1 MGRHEIRGL
10 SLWMKPGVPE
20 GSNRVLRGRRQER
33 RGGQQRTGNAWL
45 HPEGSRQPWV
55 RSNPEEG
62 QEGEREQSH
71 LSAGGAR
78 THPLRPRHSLQA
90 QS

>member
-10 SLWMKPGVPE
+10 LLWMKPGVPE
-20 GSNRVLRGRRQER
+20 GSNRVLRGSRQER
-33 RGGQQRTGNAWL
+33 RGGQQRTRNAWL
-45 HPEGSRQPWV
+45 RPEGSRQPWV

-62 QEGEREQSH
+62 QEGAESPFSRWREDS
-71 LSAGGAR
+71 SPPA
-78 THPLRPRHSLQA
+78 RHSLQA